1 MNSFLGRNDDSCAF
15 AMLRRGSVLEGM
27 LEGVW
32 AEIGNWF
39 DHKYSEFACER
50 LSRYRRQTRE
60 QAQATR
66 CY

>member
-1 MNSFLGRNDDSCAF
+1 MNSFLGRNDDSCAL

-32 AEIGNWF
+32 AEIGNRF

-50 LSRYRRQTRE
+50 PSRYRR
-60 QAQATR
+60 
-66 CY
+66 